1 MDKTK
6 NHLTNRIL
14 NLTLEIIFILTGED
28 YAIVKKK
35 SGEYVTP
42 SSCPRESEGR
52 GRNKSPTKEPSTS
65 SRKHDS
71 NNEEKILELTN
82 KIIELLTG
90 EVPLRCEDV
99 TVYFSMEEWEYL
111 EGHKNLYKNVL
122 MENQQP
128 LKSLDLPK
136 NDTSEYQL
144 DDGKKKTVLCEG
156 PNPKDTEMS
165 TPTDH
170 LQQYPILHIKEEP
183 VSFEEEEEEEEEEE
197 SLLQSEIY
205 TPSDLIRYESIHIK
219 EEICDERYLTDPEI
233 YAPTEH
239 IQQFASPYIKEE
251 PVWEGNNLLD
261 IDIYTSRDHLQ
272 YAPTLIKEETASLDE
287 GRFKDGNLYRPV
299 NSTRARF
306 AAINQVNHASGQAYY
321 IFEDQKHLNNS
332 SEFIGHK
339 AAQIFECAKCGD
351 CFRTR
356 SLFDVHQRI
365 HKGMKVY
372 PCQECGK
379 CFSCSAHLTLHQ
391 RVHTG
396 ERPFSCSD
404 CGKCFNRNAHL
415 TVHRRIHTGERP
427 YSCNVCGKSFN
438 CSASL
443 IVHRRIH
450 TGEKPY
456 PCLECGKR
464 FATNSDRAKHQKV
477 HTGIKSFSCLDCKK
491 SFSCKSHLIKHQK
504 IHIREKPYSCSAC
517 GKRFVQNALLTLHL
531 KTHTKQ

>member
-1 MDKTK
+1 MDNPK

-42 SSCPRESEGR
+42 STCLPELGGWGR
-52 GRNKSPTKEPSTS
+52 TKSPTKKSPQ
-65 SRKHDS
+65 
-71 NNEEKILELTN
+71 NILQLTN
-82 KIIELLTG
+82 QILELLTG
-90 EVPLRCEDV
+90 EVPIRCQDV
-99 TVYFSMEEWEYL
+99 AVYFSMEEWEYV
-111 EGHKNLYKNVL
+111 EGHKDLYHNVI
-122 MENQQP
+122 MENRQP
-128 LKSLDLPK
+128 LISLDLPK
-136 NDTSEYQL
+136 NVPCEYQL
-144 DDGKKKTVLCEG
+144 ENGENKAAVCDGED
-156 PNPKDTEMS
+156 PKGKEVIS
-165 TPTDH
+165 PRDH
-170 LQQYPILHIKEEP
+170 SLQYPALRIKEEP
-183 VSFEEEEEEEEEEE
+183 ESLDEE
-197 SLLQSEIY
+197 SLVPSEIY
-205 TPSDLIRYESIHIK
+205 TASDGIHYQ
-219 EEICDERYLTDPEI
+219 EEICDERFLTEP
-233 YAPTEH
+233 YSPAQH
-239 IQQFASPYIKEE
+239 IQQIASPYIKEE
-251 PVWEGNNLLD
+251 PVWEANHPLD
-261 IDIYTSRDHLQ
+261 IYSPRGHLQ
-272 YAPTLIKEETASLDE
+272 YLPTLIKEETASLE
-287 GRFKDGNLYRPV
+287 ERRFKDGNLYRPV
-299 NSTRARF
+299 NNTRAPF
-306 AAINQVNHASGQAYY
+306 SAMNPATHSAGQAYY
-321 IFEDQKHLNNS
+321 IFEDHKHLRS
-332 SEFIGHK
+332 PEFLAHK
-339 AAQIFECAKCGD
+339 ASQIFECTKCGD

-365 HKGMKVY
+365 HKGMKIY

-477 HTGIKSFSCLDCKK
+477 HTGIKAFSCLDCKK

-504 IHIREKPYSCSAC
+504 IHIGEKPYSCSAC
-517 GKRFVQNALLTLHL
+517 GKRFVQKALLMLHL
-531 KTHTKQ
+531 KTHAKQ